1 MGVKNS
7 AVILKVWKDNAWR
20 MKTEVGFL
28 PVKSYNLRAKYIA
41 QLWIDLNI
49 TDGIYIYIIFWGL
62 EKSQINLTLRSLS
75 LDEETHIPVKL
86 L

>member
-7 AVILKVWKDNAWR
+7 AVILKVWKDNAWG

>member
-1 MGVKNS
+1 
-7 AVILKVWKDNAWR
+7 

-49 TDGIYIYIIFWGL
+49 TDGVYIYICIIFWGP
-62 EKSQINLTLRSLS
+62 EKSQMNLTLRSLS